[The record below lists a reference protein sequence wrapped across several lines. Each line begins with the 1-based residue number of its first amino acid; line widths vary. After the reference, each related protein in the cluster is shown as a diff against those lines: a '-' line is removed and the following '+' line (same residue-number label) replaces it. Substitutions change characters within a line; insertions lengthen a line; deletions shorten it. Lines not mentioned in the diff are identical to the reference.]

1 MCMIYMSEWGL
12 RHSQHLVFN
21 NYGTE
26 NGEETLAESERCEG
40 ESHSNIYYHS
50 KIIYCFTKKKPCCLL
65 KATKLQTIKRNFI
78 VYELYLNKIV
88 IKNSII
94 LKYKKQFIIHMNC
107 IEKDFPMIT
116 HAEESQEWRRKWQPT
131 PVLLPR
137 KFHGWRS
144 LVGYSPWSHRVRH
157 DWATFHFHSHFLNT
171 MVVLIIALKTGML
184 DYIFSILLNS
194 KVLCR

>member
-1 MCMIYMSEWGL
+1 MQRVRDM
-12 RHSQHLVFN
+12 R
-21 NYGTE
+21 
-26 NGEETLAESERCEG
+26 ERATPTF
-40 ESHSNIYYHS
+40 
-50 KIIYCFTKKKPCCLL
+50 IIILKSYTVSLKKKPRCLL

-107 IEKDFPMIT
+107 IGKDFPMIT

-144 LVGYSPWSHRVRH
+144 LVGYSP
-157 DWATFHFHSHFLNT
+157 
-171 MVVLIIALKTGML
+171 
-184 DYIFSILLNS
+184 
-194 KVLCR
+194 